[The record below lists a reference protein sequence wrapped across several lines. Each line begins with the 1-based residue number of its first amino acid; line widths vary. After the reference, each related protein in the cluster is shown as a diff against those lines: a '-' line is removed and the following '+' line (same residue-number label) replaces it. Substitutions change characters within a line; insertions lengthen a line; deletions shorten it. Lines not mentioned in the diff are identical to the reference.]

1 MRNGVHNPGLI
12 VLALS
17 RDMSRSPLTEYLRKL
32 RRKENNHRYYEKNK
46 AKWVE
51 YRQRRA
57 EAAPP
62 GDKLD
67 EPEP

>member
-1 MRNGVHNPGLI
+1 
-12 VLALS
+12 
-17 RDMSRSPLTEYLRKL
+17 MSRPPLSEIIRRLK
-32 RRKENNHRYYEKNK
+32 RKENNHRYYEKNK

-57 EAAPP
+57 AAAAPT
-62 GDKLD
+62 DKLD